1 MKHDSNLRLLANLQ
15 ITLALLLAAFCAW
28 HIHATRV
35 LNRQA
40 FALAQSAHNRRAYD
54 LLLTASIE
62 YAGRVPAIHP
72 VLRAVGVT
80 ITTNA
85 PANKPKP

>member
-1 MKHDSNLRLLANLQ
+1 MKHDSNLRLLAHLQ

-40 FALAQSAHNRRAYD
+40 LALAQSAHNRRAYD

-62 YAGRVPAIHP
+62 YAGRQPAIHP
-72 VLRAVGVT
+72 ALKAVGVT

-85 PANKPKP
+85 APNTPKR

>member
-15 ITLALLLAAFCAW
+15 ITLALLLTAFCAW

-40 FALAQSAHNRRAYD
+40 LALAQSSHNLRAYQV
-54 LLLTASIE
+54 LVGASIE
-62 YAGRVPAIHP
+62 YAGRNPAIHP
-72 VLRAVGVT
+72 VLRAVGIN
-80 ITTNA
+80 ITSNS
-85 PANKPKP
+85 PAKPNLR

>member
-15 ITLALLLAAFCAW
+15 ITLALLLTALCAW

-40 FALAQSAHNRRAYD
+40 LAMAQSAHNLRAY
-54 LLLTASIE
+54 
-62 YAGRVPAIHP
+62 
-72 VLRAVGVT
+72 
-80 ITTNA
+80 
-85 PANKPKP
+85 